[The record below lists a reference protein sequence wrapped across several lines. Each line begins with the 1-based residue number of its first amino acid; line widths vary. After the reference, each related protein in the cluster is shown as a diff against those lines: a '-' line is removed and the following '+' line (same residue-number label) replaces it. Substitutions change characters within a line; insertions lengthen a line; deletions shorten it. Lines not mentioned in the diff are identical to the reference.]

1 MSHYALSQC
10 VDEEMKEDQSVLTNI
25 FSDLKFNENY
35 CGFIDVTSLF
45 ESFNPLLKHSK
56 SNITKFVLFSD
67 LLQFFEDKIEGMKL
81 ILFLY
86 CC

>member
-10 VDEEMKEDQSVLTNI
+10 VDEEMKENQSVLTNV
-25 FSDLKFNENY
+25 FSDLKFNYNY
-35 CGFIDVTSLF
+35 CGFIDVTILF
-45 ESFNPLLKHSK
+45 AFNPLLKHSE
-56 SNITKFVLFSD
+56 SNITKFVLFSH
-67 LLQFFEDKIEGMKL
+67 LLEFFEDKIQGMKL